1 MKKLKL
7 TKVVLILSILTTVMS
22 LFGCSNH
29 ISENEN
35 VSTLAATNTFTKM
48 SQEERK
54 SYIASALKNKYGL
67 DCEIDEAEKR
77 QISVFSSEKDYLAMA
92 QIVNDKFSFSNWI
105 SDNGEIDDTA
115 FCVDILD
122 NVNQLV
128 SDKMEN
134 YWNEFYICDNF
145 YFYYPSSKRWTSDD
159 DMNKM
164 LTQEKIVNRIYLFL
178 NTSNN
183 RDDDK
188 AKFEKIKSDFPN
200 YQGMIF
206 IYYCDNPNEIN
217 VNNYDTRSFEN
228 TIELTREGFYE

>member
-1 MKKLKL
+1 MKKSKL
-7 TKVVLILSILTTVMS
+7 TKVVLILSILATVMS
-22 LFGCSNH
+22 LFGCSNQ

-35 VSTLAATNTFTKM
+35 KSTLAVTNTFTKM
-48 SQEERK
+48 TQEERK
-54 SYIASALKNKYGL
+54 SYVASALKNKYGL
-67 DCEIDEAEKR
+67 DCEISDVEKR
-77 QISVFSSEKDYLAMA
+77 QTSVFSSEKDYHTMA
-92 QIVNDKFSFSNWI
+92 KIVNKKFSFGNWI
-105 SDNGEIDDTA
+105 SDNGEIIDTA

-122 NVNQLV
+122 NVNMLI

-134 YWNEFYICDNF
+134 NWNECYIYDNF
-145 YFYYPSSKRWTSDD
+145 YFDFPSSKRWTSDD

-183 RDDDK
+183 REDDK
-188 AKFEKIKSDFPN
+188 TKFENIKSDFPN

-217 VNNYDTRSFEN
+217 VNNYDTSSFEN
-228 TIELTREGFYE
+228 TFELTREGFYE

>member
-1 MKKLKL
+1 MKKSKL

-22 LFGCSNH
+22 LFGCSNQ

-35 VSTLAATNTFTKM
+35 KSTLAVTNTFTKM
-48 SQEERK
+48 TQEERK
-54 SYIASALKNKYGL
+54 SYVASALKNKYGL
-67 DCEIDEAEKR
+67 DCEISEVNKR
-77 QISVFSSEKDYLAMA
+77 QTSVFSGEKDYLATA
-92 QIVNDKFSFSNWI
+92 KIVNQKFSFSNWI
-105 SDNGEIDDTA
+105 SDNGEIMDTA

-122 NVNQLV
+122 DVNKLL

-134 YWNEFYICDNF
+134 YWNEFYIYDNF
-145 YFYYPSSKRWTSDD
+145 YFDFPSSKRWTSDD

-188 AKFEKIKSDFPN
+188 AKIEKITSNFSDYEGF
-200 YQGMIF
+200 IS
-206 IYYCDNPNEIN
+206 IYYCDNPNEIK
-217 VNNYDTRSFEN
+217 VNDYDLSSHEYDIDLR
-228 TIELTREGFYE
+228 REGYYE